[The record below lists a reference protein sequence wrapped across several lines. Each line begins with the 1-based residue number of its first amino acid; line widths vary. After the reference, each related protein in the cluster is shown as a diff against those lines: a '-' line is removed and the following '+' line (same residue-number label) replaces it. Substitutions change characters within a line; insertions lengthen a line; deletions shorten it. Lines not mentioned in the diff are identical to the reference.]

1 MHSSDKDIVRG
12 YRMIPS
18 FFFNFTQAVSY
29 DRYDMI
35 EARGRSSPCADNR
48 GECGGAEMSEGRV
61 ASCLSSS
68 AATRAGKGRLILEGS
83 GYWERVRV
91 RFIFSSYRRIFTPP

>member
-1 MHSSDKDIVRG
+1 MT
-12 YRMIPS
+12 PT

-35 EARGRSSPCADNR
+35 KVCGRRSPCADNR
-48 GECGGAEMSEGRV
+48 GEGGGATMSEGRV

-83 GYWERVRV
+83 GYWERAR
-91 RFIFSSYRRIFTPP
+91 